1 MSAHLKLLR
10 VQNDLTL
17 DQLARAAGLT
27 RSYLSKVERGLCSP
41 SIASAL
47 HLAKALNVSVEELFQ
62 VESSKVLSILRAPKK
77 EFASARPVSGQIA
90 NGRISAFVLRPSQD
104 RLRNPSSRHVGEEMV
119 YVLSGQVELQLS
131 DKTEL
136 LNVGDCAHFDAAI
149 PHKITSIGETEAQVL
164 VVVGPAP
171 EAAKARRRSVSKSV
185 SGVQGPGGA

>member
-1 MSAHLKLLR
+1 MSAHLRLLR
-10 VQNDLTL
+10 IQNDLTL

-47 HLAKALNVSVEELFQ
+47 HLAKALNVTVEELFQ
-62 VESSKVLSILRAPKK
+62 VESAKVLSILRAPQT
-77 EFASARPVSGQIA
+77 ESASARPISGQIA

-104 RLRNPSSRHVGEEMV
+104 RLRNPSSRHSGEEMV

-131 DKTEL
+131 DKMEF

-149 PHKITSIGETEAQVL
+149 PHKITSIGETEAQIL

-171 EAAKARRRSVSKSV
+171 EVAKTRHRRMSKPM
-185 SGVQGPGGA
+185 SGGRGPGGA